1 MAVDC
6 IAILFQLLQY
16 LALLWTIMT
25 HMVLPQQ
32 LLNRTGLLHLLK
44 EVKSTKLVVDFP
56 NIGKATNFNAADNHN
71 YNEPCHHDHRLK
83 NICPNNSLQTTL
95 QKENV
100 GTQGMQK

>member
-1 MAVDC
+1 
-6 IAILFQLLQY
+6 
-16 LALLWTIMT
+16 
-25 HMVLPQQ
+25 MVLPQQ